1 MTPDDFNTFRKK
13 QKLRL
18 VDVAWM
24 TGTTL
29 RQVARWS
36 KGDTPVPLPVE
47 LLLKAF
53 AQDKIDARWLVKNIK
68 APIP

>member
-1 MTPDDFNTFRKK
+1 MKAEEFDELRRK

-18 VDVAWM
+18 ADIAWM

-29 RQVARWS
+29 RQVARWT
-36 KGDTPVPLPVE
+36 KGDTPVPLTAE

-53 AQDKIDARWLVKNIK
+53 AQDKIDAHWLVKNIK